1 MTFLAFLKGGKY
13 MASVLMGATTALI
26 VFLVGCSTFY
36 IGYRLGSANS
46 QNIPQETKTKA
57 ELTEEQ
63 KRVAEG
69 FNNMLNYANRH
80 KGGDRK

>member
-1 MTFLAFLKGGKY
+1 MTFLVFLKGGRHVE
-13 MASVLMGATTALI
+13 SILMGTTTALI
-26 VFLVGCSTFY
+26 VLLIGGGAFYTGYRVGCV
-36 IGYRLGSANS
+36 NS
-46 QNIPQETKTKA
+46 QNDPQEEKTKT
-57 ELTEEQ
+57 ELSEEQ